1 MFRSFG
7 AISLATLASADWPTP
22 NWHGCVDPKAL
33 SLPYCNTKLSI
44 QERLDDLMS
53 RLDRNDKIRQIT
65 PDQKLGGTCT
75 TFTSGKEE
83 IGLPPWLWLV
93 ESNTGVDA
101 ACPAE
106 GHCVTNFV
114 GPMGIAASFNESSWL
129 LKGQVLGTEQRA
141 LSNYGAS
148 RFHQDHKNPVCLTG
162 FGPNVNIARDP
173 RFGRTS
179 ELAGEDPLLSGTYA
193 MNMVK
198 GMQEKDAAGHKKIA
212 AYLKHY
218 TAYSTEA
225 NRGHDTYNISTF
237 DFFDTYLA
245 QYKLAFTAQ
254 PAGVMC
260 SYNAEN
266 GRPSCANDFILNKQL
281 RSWKPDAHVTT
292 DCGAVNNL
300 KGPPVNAPDDAH
312 AAAMA
317 LMNGTD
323 LEMGDTLFS
332 NLSQAIDMGLATEAR
347 LTEAVRRSFQVQF
360 EVGRFDPAN
369 STEFH
374 RYGLQDI
381 NSSLHQQIS
390 YEAALQSFVLLR
402 NDGPVLPIRQ
412 GSSVAVVGPHSMSR
426 SQLFSDYAAGSHCF
440 DGTDACVP
448 TITEGLRTA
457 NAGGRTVSS
466 MGVEINSTK
475 ADGIPAALEA
485 ARNADVVVLA
495 LGDDRTIETEGKDRE
510 DTALPGLQESF
521 AHKVL
526 ALKKPTILVLV
537 SGGPMAI
544 DSLMSR
550 SAGSPYAIVQAFFPS
565 HKGAEA
571 LAASFFGKENRWG
584 KLPVT
589 MYPHKYIS
597 EQPMTNYDMSKAP
610 GRTYKYYQ
618 GQALF
623 SFGYG
628 LSLTTFKLQCAQK
641 KAPTGKLAVEC
652 KLSNTGKVCG
662 DEVIQVYHT
671 AVDIGKVDHPLPKRA
686 LRHFQRLHV
695 PAGEEATVSFDLPT
709 SILEVVNK
717 AFFELLSS
725 RMASKSCTR
734 ESTLS
739 SSLAERSTMSSASRS
754 LCQPSRS

>member
-114 GPMGIAASFNESSWL
+114 GPMGMAASFNESSWL

-162 FGPNVNIARDP
+162 FGPNINIARDP

-332 NLSQAIDMGLATEAR
+332 NLSQAIDMGLA
-347 LTEAVRRSFQVQF
+347 
-360 EVGRFDPAN
+360 
-369 STEFH
+369 
-374 RYGLQDI
+374 
-381 NSSLHQQIS
+381 
-390 YEAALQSFVLLR
+390 
-402 NDGPVLPIRQ
+402 
-412 GSSVAVVGPHSMSR
+412 
-426 SQLFSDYAAGSHCF
+426 
-440 DGTDACVP
+440 
-448 TITEGLRTA
+448 
-457 NAGGRTVSS
+457 
-466 MGVEINSTK
+466 
-475 ADGIPAALEA
+475 
-485 ARNADVVVLA
+485 
-495 LGDDRTIETEGKDRE
+495 
-510 DTALPGLQESF
+510 
-521 AHKVL
+521 
-526 ALKKPTILVLV
+526 LKH
-537 SGGPMAI
+537 G
-544 DSLMSR
+544 
-550 SAGSPYAIVQAFFPS
+550 
-565 HKGAEA
+565 
-571 LAASFFGKENRWG
+571 
-584 KLPVT
+584 
-589 MYPHKYIS
+589 
-597 EQPMTNYDMSKAP
+597 
-610 GRTYKYYQ
+610 
-618 GQALF
+618 
-623 SFGYG
+623 
-628 LSLTTFKLQCAQK
+628 
-641 KAPTGKLAVEC
+641 
-652 KLSNTGKVCG
+652 
-662 DEVIQVYHT
+662 
-671 AVDIGKVDHPLPKRA
+671 
-686 LRHFQRLHV
+686 
-695 PAGEEATVSFDLPT
+695 
-709 SILEVVNK
+709 
-717 AFFELLSS
+717 
-725 RMASKSCTR
+725 
-734 ESTLS
+734 
-739 SSLAERSTMSSASRS
+739 
-754 LCQPSRS
+754 

>member
-1 MFRSFG
+1 
-7 AISLATLASADWPTP
+7 
-22 NWHGCVDPKAL
+22 
-33 SLPYCNTKLSI
+33 
-44 QERLDDLMS
+44 MS
-53 RLDRNDKIRQIT
+53 RLDRDDKIRQIT
-65 PDQKLGGTCT
+65 PNSALGGTCT
-75 TFTSGKEE
+75 TFTSGKED

-114 GPMGIAASFNESSWL
+114 GPMGMAASFNRSSWL

-141 LSNYGAS
+141 LSNYGGS
-148 RFHQDHKNPVCLTG
+148 RFRQDHKNPVCLTG
-162 FGPNVNIARDP
+162 FGPNINIARDP

-198 GMQEKDAAGHKKIA
+198 GMQEQDKAGHKKIA

-260 SYNAEN
+260 SYDAEN

-300 KGPPVNAPDDAH
+300 KGPPVNAPDDIH

-332 NLSQAIDMGLATEAR
+332 SLSKAIDMGLATDAR

-360 EVGRFDPAN
+360 EVGRFDPPN

-374 RYGLQDI
+374 RYGVQDI

-390 YEAALQSFVLLR
+390 YEAALQSFVLLK
-402 NDGPVLPIRQ
+402 NDGHALPIKQ
-412 GSSVAVVGPHSMSR
+412 GASVAVLGPHSMSR
-426 SQLFSDYAAGSHCF
+426 SQLFSDYAARSHCY

-448 TITEGLRTA
+448 SISEGLAMA
-457 NAGGRTVSS
+457 NPQGHTVSS
-466 MGVEINSTK
+466 LGVDINSTK
-475 ADGIPAALEA
+475 KDGIPAALEA
-485 ARNADVVVLA
+485 ARKANVVVLA
-495 LGDDRTIETEGKDRE
+495 LGDDKSIETEGRDRV

-521 AHKVL
+521 AQKVL
-526 ALKKPTILVLV
+526 SLNKPTILVLI

-544 DSLMSR
+544 DSLIHR
-550 SAGSPYAIVQAFFPS
+550 TAAPYAIVQAFFPS
-565 HKGAEA
+565 HKGSQA
-571 LAASFFGKENRWG
+571 LGATFFGKENRWG
-584 KLPVT
+584 KLSVT
-589 MYPHKYIS
+589 MYPHQYIK
-597 EQPMTNYDMSKAP
+597 EQPMTNYDMSRAP

-618 GQALF
+618 GEALYP
-623 SFGYG
+623 FGHG
-628 LSLTTFKLQCAQK
+628 LSLTTFKLHCTRK
-641 KAPTGKLAVEC
+641 TGTKYGEEGKLSFDC
-652 KLSNTGKVCG
+652 KVTNTGRLDG

-686 LRHFQRLHV
+686 LRDFQRV
-695 PAGEEATVSFDLPT
+695 RVAAGQDARVSFNLQP
-709 SILEVVNK
+709 SVLEVVNK
-717 AFFELLSS
+717 DGEQKLYPGKHSLIFTRGDVADEQRFEITEPAVEELVV
-725 RMASKSCTR
+725 
-734 ESTLS
+734 
-739 SSLAERSTMSSASRS
+739 
-754 LCQPSRS
+754 